1 MPHIRGVS
9 IREGS
14 AADWKPALELAW
26 NVYNEYDAGDY
37 SPEGTENFRKF
48 LEDDTLEKM
57 FLMGSYRLFVAGLY
71 GRIVGMLTLR
81 EKAHISLLFVDGNC
95 QGNGIGSA
103 LVRMAAGC
111 IGVENRGNVL
121 TVHSSPRAVGFYG
134 NLGFRVT
141 GEEKFQD
148 GIRFTPMEL
157 RLG

>member
-14 AADWKPALELAW
+14 HSDWEPALALAW
-26 NVYNEYDAGDY
+26 NVYNEYDARDY
-37 SPEGTENFRKF
+37 SPEGTENFKKF
-48 LEDDTLEKM
+48 LADDTLEKM
-57 FLMGSYRLFVAGLY
+57 FLMGNYRLFVAELY

-95 QGNGIGSA
+95 QGNGIGGA

-111 IGVENRGNVL
+111 IGAENRGRVL
-121 TVHSSPRAVGFYG
+121 TVHSSPYAVDFYK
-134 NLGFRVT
+134 NLGFRIT
-141 GEEKFQD
+141 GDERSQD

-157 RLG
+157 KLR